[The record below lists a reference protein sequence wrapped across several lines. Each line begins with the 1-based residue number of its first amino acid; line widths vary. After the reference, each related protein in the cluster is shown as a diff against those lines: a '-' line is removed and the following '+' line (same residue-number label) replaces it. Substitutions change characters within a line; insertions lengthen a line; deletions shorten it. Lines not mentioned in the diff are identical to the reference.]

1 MTDTLNRHERR
12 EQAALDRRA
21 KIKPGHQSSKPI
33 PNSPTAEIARLK
45 AENVQL
51 RAENAELRQAL
62 EDSRKVE

>member
-33 PNSPTAEIARLK
+33 ASSPTAELARLR
-45 AENVQL
+45 AENAQL
-51 RAENAELRQAL
+51 KAENAELRQAL
-62 EDSRKVE
+62 EDRHKVE